1 MVISTSKLTC
11 ICEDVFCLKKYG
23 GRFIRRDD
31 YSFMLIDVMTLS
43 CTQMQQLQ
51 RHLPQVKL
59 EIVSTSAS
67 VTGFMLLGHL
77 SSKHPFLK
85 NKSCINLG
93 VCCVFYM
100 MFLLTLLKKHIEYVS
115 SELH

>member
-1 MVISTSKLTC
+1 MVISTSKLAC
-11 ICEDVFCLKKYG
+11 ICEDVFSLKKYG

-43 CTQMQQLQ
+43 CGQIEQLQ

-77 SSKHPFLK
+77 NSKNPFLN
-85 NKSCINLG
+85 NKSCRIG
-93 VCCVFYM
+93 ARY
-100 MFLLTLLKKHIEYVS
+100 
-115 SELH
+115 